1 MFAFAVSNPASVLY
15 TPVRVMPSL
24 QILVV
29 MAMLVRLLDWLPALA
44 GLLVTV
50 AVIPVTAAIGRAM
63 SAERKKMVAATD
75 ARVKLVSEV
84 ITGEGW
90 LVVGR

>member
-1 MFAFAVSNPASVLY
+1 
-15 TPVRVMPSL
+15 MPSL